1 MKSIK
6 VFSSVLLLGVFVLLS
21 LCCASNS
28 AVTAPNPNDKDAAE
42 MPIENVNVNIDNVK
56 S

>member
-6 VFSSVLLLGVFVLLS
+6 VITSVVLLGVFVLLS
-21 LCCASNS
+21 LCCASS
-28 AVTAPNPNDKDAAE
+28 STATHPTPTGKDAAE
-42 MPIENVNVNIDNVK
+42 MPIENVNVNIDNAK

>member
-21 LCCASNS
+21 LCCASS
-28 AVTAPNPNDKDAAE
+28 STATAPTGKDAAE